1 MAIPGVNGV
10 SNTNNTGNTGNVPK
24 ANVDYQS
31 FLKLLVAEMKHQ
43 DPTNPM
49 DATQYVSQLASF
61 SQVEQ
66 SVQINS
72 KLENILA
79 TSQLS
84 QASSIIGKHVTSA
97 DGTVKGVVAEVKLYS
112 DGIIAVLENGKEVLV
127 QPGVKVKDAA

>member
-10 SNTNNTGNTGNVPK
+10 SNTNNSNTNNNVPK

-43 DPTNPM
+43 DPTNTI
-49 DATQYVSQLASF
+49 DATQYVSQLAAF

-97 DGTVKGVVAEVKLYS
+97 DGSVKGIVTEVKLYS

>member
-10 SNTNNTGNTGNVPK
+10 SNTNNSNTNNNVPK

-49 DATQYVSQLASF
+49 DATQYVSQLAAF

-97 DGTVKGVVAEVKLYS
+97 DGTVKGVVTEVKLYS